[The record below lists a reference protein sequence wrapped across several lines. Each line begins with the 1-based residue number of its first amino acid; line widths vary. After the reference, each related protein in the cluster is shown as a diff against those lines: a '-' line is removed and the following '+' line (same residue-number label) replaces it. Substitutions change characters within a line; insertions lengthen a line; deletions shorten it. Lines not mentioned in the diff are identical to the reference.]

1 MERIR
6 LRAYAKINL
15 TLDVIGKYPNGYH
28 QVEMIMQQIHL
39 FDDVLIRW
47 FDEDCDESDHF
58 HKIVG
63 CGESPDGVHKVE
75 ENRLSENV
83 KIKVNTNK
91 FYIPN
96 DRRNLAYQAAEAIF
110 KRAYNKGLLN
120 AAFTGTLKI
129 DIKKRIP
136 VAAGLAGGSSNGAAV
151 LHGLNKLWN
160 LKMSLKELCEIGAE
174 LGSDVPFC
182 LMNQA
187 KANTMLG
194 KSIVHDEMATAAAFA
209 TGTGTDLKP
218 IKPFIGFVL
227 LSKPSISVSTAEVYG
242 GLKLDE
248 IHNRPDNRK
257 MIEAI
262 EKIDMAEIGK
272 NAVNVLEEYTLNNYS
287 SVRKTKEKMKEVC
300 PESIV
305 TMSGSGPT
313 IVGIANRMSALK
325 DGYLVMKSINV
336 ETYKTRTMV

>member
-47 FDEDCDESDHF
+47 FDEDYDESDHF

-63 CGESPDGVHKVE
+63 CGEGPDGVHKVE

-174 LGSDVPFC
+174 LMFR
-182 LMNQA
+182 
-187 KANTMLG
+187 
-194 KSIVHDEMATAAAFA
+194 FA
-209 TGTGTDLKP
+209 
-218 IKPFIGFVL
+218 
-227 LSKPSISVSTAEVYG
+227 
-242 GLKLDE
+242 
-248 IHNRPDNRK
+248 
-257 MIEAI
+257 
-262 EKIDMAEIGK
+262 
-272 NAVNVLEEYTLNNYS
+272 
-287 SVRKTKEKMKEVC
+287 
-300 PESIV
+300 
-305 TMSGSGPT
+305 
-313 IVGIANRMSALK
+313 
-325 DGYLVMKSINV
+325 
-336 ETYKTRTMV
+336 

>member
-47 FDEDCDESDHF
+47 FDEDCDESDHL

-174 LGSDVPFC
+174 LGSDN
-182 LMNQA
+182 LSYMMKWRQQRH
-187 KANTMLG
+187 LLR
-194 KSIVHDEMATAAAFA
+194 EQ
-209 TGTGTDLKP
+209 
-218 IKPFIGFVL
+218 VL
-227 LSKPSISVSTAEVYG
+227 I
-242 GLKLDE
+242 
-248 IHNRPDNRK
+248 
-257 MIEAI
+257 
-262 EKIDMAEIGK
+262 
-272 NAVNVLEEYTLNNYS
+272 
-287 SVRKTKEKMKEVC
+287 
-300 PESIV
+300 
-305 TMSGSGPT
+305 
-313 IVGIANRMSALK
+313 
-325 DGYLVMKSINV
+325 
-336 ETYKTRTMV
+336 